1 MGQPGRSR
9 GLRITW
15 SQKTSLTGGILGVAV
30 GPPHPSRSHADS
42 LSFSNS
48 RAAPPPPIQERCCA
62 RSDLSPSA
70 PQMPTLPLSLEGP
83 GVWVLPTHALRGDR
97 VPSNWGVRDL
107 LSETSSSQTLQ
118 REILVRR
125 LLEQLTILFWV
136 LPLCREPRTAFG
148 KGRDP
153 STLQFA
159 SPDWEPQDCHL
170 PSVVFKM
177 VKQYNAY

>member
-1 MGQPGRSR
+1 MVFWEWQWDPHTPHVPTQTPF
-9 GLRITW
+9 LF
-15 SQKTSLTGGILGVAV
+15 LILE
-30 GPPHPSRSHADS
+30 PHPLLQSRQG
-42 LSFSNS
+42 
-48 RAAPPPPIQERCCA
+48 AALGLTSVHPP
-62 RSDLSPSA
+62 
-70 PQMPTLPLSLEGP
+70 PQMPTFPLSLKGP

-97 VPSNWGVRDL
+97 VLSNWGFRDL

-125 LLEQLTILFWV
+125 LLEQLTILFWA
-136 LPLCREPRTAFG
+136 LPLCREPWTAFG